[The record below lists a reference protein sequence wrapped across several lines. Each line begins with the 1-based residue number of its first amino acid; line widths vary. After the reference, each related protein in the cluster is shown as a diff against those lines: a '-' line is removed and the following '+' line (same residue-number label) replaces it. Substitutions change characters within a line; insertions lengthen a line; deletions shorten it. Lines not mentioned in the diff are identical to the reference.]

1 MALGSLTSP
10 GRRRMPCVNRNIGR
24 PTPRRLATCVKKP
37 SLAVLVLGPPID
49 MASPNFLWARH
60 VYLPFTVIVLLGA
73 QLIWAQSCYDGI
85 LPRLTSFEP
94 PDTPSTGHLFTS
106 PTPEPSS
113 SPPPPPPPPQVL
125 RLRLRD
131 VTAASVDGYAY
142 QGCMIDDSSNRVLG
156 AARIDNNNMAP
167 TLCRNL

>member
-1 MALGSLTSP
+1 MVAGIDSVFVTICSGLYIALETCMQNKARMSFDGYAFRLPLSKLPQLSP
-10 GRRRMPCVNRNIGR
+10 IRANKDPQ
-24 PTPRRLATCVKKP
+24 
-37 SLAVLVLGPPID
+37 
-49 MASPNFLWARH
+49 
-60 VYLPFTVIVLLGA
+60 VLLGA

-85 LPRLTSFEP
+85 LPSLTSFEP
-94 PDTPSTGHLFTS
+94 PDTPSTEHLFTS

-113 SPPPPPPPPQVL
+113 SPPPPPPPPPQVL